1 MRSAPGT
8 LYRAVWRWHFYAGL
22 IVLPVL
28 LWLAATGGLYL
39 YKPEIEAWLYRDWSH
54 VTPAART
61 VPLSDLITDIEHQS
75 GGKVRQVM
83 QPVAADSSWRMALV
97 MPGGAKRLAFVDP
110 YRARLLGSVAGGGA
124 MATVK
129 DLHSLAITG
138 PIGNALIEIVA
149 GWAIVLVITGAILWW
164 PGRGS
169 PIIALRGR
177 PSGRLFWRD
186 FHAGAGLLGGAVIFF
201 LALTGMPWTGVA
213 GKQLEAW
220 VSAQGLGRPVLT
232 DKGLRPSVDEHAG
245 HEGHEAAATLPWSM
259 QHIAPPAVAASAKPI
274 TPDRAVEI
282 AEWSGEQAPWTMTLP
297 AHPGAPFVFSTPTV
311 RAEDAHVVYV
321 APDGFGVLQ
330 DARYADFGAGAR
342 WIEWGIATHQ
352 GQQYGE
358 PNRLLM
364 LFGCV
369 ALWALAIT
377 GPVLWWKRRR
387 DGRLRAPPSVDARTL
402 RAMAGAMLLLGIA
415 LPLTGLTM
423 LAALIGEL
431 GWKRVRAA

>member
-1 MRSAPGT
+1 MSEGA
-8 LYRAVWRWHFYAGL
+8 LYRAAWRWHFYAGL

-54 VTPAART
+54 VQPAAQPMALDPMIAA
-61 VPLSDLITDIEHQS
+61 VEHQS

-83 QPVAADSSWRMALV
+83 RPAEADASWRMSIT
-97 MPGGAKRLAFVDP
+97 MPDGARRLAFVDP
-110 YRARLLGSVAGGGA
+110 YRATLLGSVAGGGA

-138 PIGNALIEIVA
+138 PIGNALIEIAA
-149 GWAIVLVITGAILWW
+149 GWAIVLTITGAILWW
-164 PGRGS
+164 PRRGS
-169 PIIALRGR
+169 PVIALRGR
-177 PSGRLFWRD
+177 PAKRLFWRD
-186 FHAGAGLLGGAVIFF
+186 FHAGAGLLGGGVIFF
-201 LALTGMPWTGVA
+201 LALTGMPWSGVA

-220 VSAQGLGRPVLT
+220 VSAQGFGRPALV
-232 DKGLRPSVDEHAG
+232 DKHGQKPSVDEHAG

-259 QHIAPPAVAASAKPI
+259 RAAPPPTATATAKPNSAA
-274 TPDRAVEI
+274 RAAEI

-297 AHPGAPFVFSTPTV
+297 QHPGGPFVFSTPTV

-321 APDGFGVLQ
+321 APDHFGVLQ
-330 DARYADFGAGAR
+330 DARYAQFGAGAR

-358 PNRLLM
+358 PNRLVM
-364 LFGCV
+364 LFGCI

-377 GPVLWWKRRR
+377 GPILWWKRRR
-387 DGRLRAPPSVDARTL
+387 DGRLRPPPPADPRTL
-402 RAMAGAMLLLGIA
+402 RTMAGAMLLLGVA

-423 LAALIGEL
+423 LAALLGEA
-431 GWKRVRAA
+431 GWKRLRRA